1 MNRLVRMGAAILVVS
16 SAGVAVATVFMA
28 RRVASFNAT
37 LPEQFLFKTQTARE
51 FSAFGHP
58 VTIEDATLDSS
69 PTAGGQPQSA
79 VRVTYGDASV
89 TIPVIAPKVKGFKD
103 LTTYE
108 ESFRVLSFAPIKE
121 GKADIKPFS
130 DENWRAVVVAREQR
144 PGFDQDTWGE
154 VRVKDW
160 TWAVYELK
168 PDGTIA
174 GPRTI
179 QYRDRRG
186 RTPAEV
192 YARDEL
198 KKAGKPVP
206 QLPEQGGQRLTNV
219 EPIDERTWEW
229 QAALFTLPKMQVS
242 RYRYRT
248 DAVDGSAGTPGM
260 GWTFPLAGFS
270 VLGVVAGFGL
280 IMAGRT
286 EVNRVAGTPA
296 RA

>member
-1 MNRLVRMGAAILVVS
+1 MNRLVRMGAAILAVSVVGA
-16 SAGVAVATVFMA
+16 AGATYFMA
-28 RRVASFNAT
+28 TRVASFNAA
-37 LPEQFLFKTQTARE
+37 LPEQFLFKTETNRA
-51 FSAFGHP
+51 FVAFGHD
-58 VTIEDATLDSS
+58 VSIQDAVIETT
-69 PTAGGQPQSA
+69 PGQQQAAVKVDYGQS
-79 VRVTYGDASV
+79 SV

-130 DENWRAVVVAREQR
+130 DDNWRAVIVAREQR

-168 PDGTIA
+168 ADGTIA

-186 RTPAEV
+186 RTPAEL
-192 YARDEL
+192 YAHDEL
-198 KKAGKPVP
+198 KKEGKPVP
-206 QLPEQGGQRLTNV
+206 ALPADGGPRLTQV

-248 DAVDGSAGTPGM
+248 DAVDGSVDRPGM
-260 GWTFPLAGFS
+260 GWTFPAAGFS
-270 VLGVVAGFGL
+270 IMGVVAGCGL
-280 IMAGRT
+280 IMAGRA
-286 EVNRVAGTPA
+286 EANRAAAKVAPTA
-296 RA
+296 